1 MSVSN
6 LVVSVCVLL
15 IALKF
20 QNGWSTLFGAAM
32 LASVSAAASPPSVA
46 SLASVRP
53 EAGRP
58 RLLLSVLLLLL
69 LLLSVSCAY
78 SSAPTPTPTLPSA
91 PTPTLLLLLSHSS
104 PSSSWRCHRA
114 HPSLQSIGMPLPHTR
129 R

>member
-6 LVVSVCVLL
+6 LLVSVCVLL

-78 SSAPTPTPTLPSA
+78 SSAPTPTPTPAPLP
-91 PTPTLLLLLSHSS
+91 LLSVFVLALPPR
-104 PSSSWRCHRA
+104 PSFPPINRHA
-114 HPSLQSIGMPLPHTR
+114 LPHTR